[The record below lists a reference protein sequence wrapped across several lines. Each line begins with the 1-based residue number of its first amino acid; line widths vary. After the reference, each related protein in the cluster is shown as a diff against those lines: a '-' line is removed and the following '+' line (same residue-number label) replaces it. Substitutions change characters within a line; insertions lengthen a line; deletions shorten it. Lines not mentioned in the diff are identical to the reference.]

1 MIRHE
6 VFSLPIR
13 TAGASDH
20 IPTVTA
26 YLPDG
31 AGERKPAAVVLGGG
45 GYKVVAQYECEPTAR
60 KLAENGFA
68 AFVLHYSCM
77 PAVFPQS
84 LCEALSLIALLRE
97 EADRYGIDPARVFVV
112 GFSAGGH
119 LAAACGTLWDREEL
133 ARYLGEN
140 RRRCRPDRMVL
151 CYPVISNEGEHHEDS
166 FVNLLLGGVREE
178 ALRRLT
184 CLEHHVSKDTPPTFL
199 WHGEADR
206 IVPVSGSLRFVRR
219 LEEEGVLTECRL
231 YPHADHGGGLCR
243 GQPQEEWF
251 EAALRFLS
259 ER

>member
-151 CYPVISNEGEHHEDS
+151 CYPVISNEGEHH
-166 FVNLLLGGVREE
+166 
-178 ALRRLT
+178 
-184 CLEHHVSKDTPPTFL
+184 VSKDTPPTFL